1 MPTTPT
7 AVVVIENKPQ
17 EDEVHSVD
25 SKIPTK
31 GLTTD

>member
-17 EDEVHSVD
+17 EEEVHSAD
-25 SKIPTK
+25 SKIPQIK
-31 GLTTD
+31 